1 MNARLPE
8 SVGAEVERLLAA
20 LPVIRPLRA
29 HDRDLVDSLVREL
42 SPTSRYRRFH
52 APVNE
57 LSPALLDRLARVD
70 VPGEVA
76 YLATTTARGRETAVG
91 EARFAVDVDGH
102 DGREF
107 ALVVT
112 ESWQRL
118 GVGTRLLRELIREA
132 EKTGVR
138 HLYGDTFADNAPML
152 ALAHRLGFERR
163 RHPTDARLVR
173 LSWTPGTSIVDRVVA
188 VERRRTPGPLLT

>member
-1 MNARLPE
+1 MNARLPDA
-8 SVGAEVERLLAA
+8 VGAEVARLLAA
-20 LPVIRPLRA
+20 LPVIRSLRA
-29 HDRDLVDSLVREL
+29 DDRDLVDALVREL
-42 SPTSRYRRFH
+42 SPAARYRRFH
-52 APVNE
+52 ATVNE

-91 EARFAVDVDGH
+91 EARFAVDVDRN
-102 DGREF
+102 DAREF

-118 GVGTRLLRELIREA
+118 GIGTRLLCELIGQA
-132 EKTGVR
+132 EKCGVK
-138 HLYGDTFADNAPML
+138 HLYGDTFADNTPML

-173 LSWTPGTSIVDRVVA
+173 LSWIPASSIDRAVDAEQRG
-188 VERRRTPGPLLT
+188 TPGPLLT